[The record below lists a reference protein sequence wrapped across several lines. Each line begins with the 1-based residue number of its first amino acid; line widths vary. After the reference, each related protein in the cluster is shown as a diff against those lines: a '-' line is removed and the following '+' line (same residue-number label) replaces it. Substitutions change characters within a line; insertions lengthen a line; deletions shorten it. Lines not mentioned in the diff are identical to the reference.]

1 MKIKNDWCFEFCH
14 RNRSE
19 KSRDQHF
26 YSVYYLVVLLLL
38 SLSLFKRGVV
48 CWFSPIQTMCVSM
61 IKVDCSLPVSIRT
74 NTWKKKVVSCV
85 RTYASV
91 YVHLSARLET
101 SWELSVFKTEKNL
114 LQKTKKSFVW
124 NLKLKFAPFRFAY
137 NRVWV
142 CIFNVKNTYAFK
154 KKSLN
159 WEYVYCLTL
168 VYNKKSGLRLEN
180 RAILHFNNII
190 RYARKKWDLKW

>member
-1 MKIKNDWCFEFCH
+1 MTDVLSFAIEIAAKNHEINIFILCIIWLCCCCCRCRCRCSKGGF
-14 RNRSE
+14 
-19 KSRDQHF
+19 
-26 YSVYYLVVLLLL
+26 
-38 SLSLFKRGVV
+38 V

-74 NTWKKKVVSCV
+74 NTWKKEVVSCV

-142 CIFNVKNTYAFK
+142 CIFNVKNTYAFEK
-154 KKSLN
+154 K
-159 WEYVYCLTL
+159 
-168 VYNKKSGLRLEN
+168 
-180 RAILHFNNII
+180 A
-190 RYARKKWDLKW
+190 

>member
-1 MKIKNDWCFEFCH
+1 MKYRIEIAWNWRCENKEWLMFWVLPSKSQRIITRSTFLFCVL
-14 RNRSE
+14 SGC
-19 KSRDQHF
+19 
-26 YSVYYLVVLLLL
+26 VVVVVAVAVQKGG
-38 SLSLFKRGVV
+38 FV

-61 IKVDCSLPVSIRT
+61 IKVDCSLPVSISLFVRT
-74 NTWKKKVVSCV
+74 HEKKVVSCV
-85 RTYASV
+85 HTYASV

-114 LQKTKKSFVW
+114 LQKTKKIFVW

-154 KKSLN
+154 KK
-159 WEYVYCLTL
+159 
-168 VYNKKSGLRLEN
+168 
-180 RAILHFNNII
+180 A
-190 RYARKKWDLKW
+190 

>member
-1 MKIKNDWCFEFCH
+1 MKIKNEWCFEFCH

-38 SLSLFKRGVV
+38 SLSLSLFKRGVV

-61 IKVDCSLPVSIRT
+61 IKVDCSLPVSISLFVRT
-74 NTWKKKVVSCV
+74 HEKKVVSCV
-85 RTYASV
+85 HTYASV

-101 SWELSVFKTEKNL
+101 SWESSVFKTEKNL

-142 CIFNVKNTYAFK
+142 CIFNVKNTFAFEK
-154 KKSLN
+154 KLKLRI
-159 WEYVYCLTL
+159 CLL
-168 VYNKKSGLRLEN
+168 SHLGVQ
-180 RAILHFNNII
+180 
-190 RYARKKWDLKW
+190 